1 MNGASSDRVDDVS
14 PTVELRSRSR
24 GSEQNEPNADV
35 IERDVDPARS
45 ALIICDMW
53 DRHWSR
59 GATERVEVMAPRI
72 DELASHLRRR
82 GSLIIH
88 APSETLDFYQD
99 HPARQRVKRIPT
111 VEPPKKAPHVDPSLP
126 IDDSDGGSDTGETG
140 WYTAWTRQHPDIRIA
155 DEDLISDDGA
165 EIYSAICDAKINTVA
180 ITGVHTN
187 MCVLN
192 RSFGIK
198 NLVRWGVDTVL
209 VRDLTDAMYNPAM
222 PPYVSHR
229 RGTELVIEHI
239 EQYWCP
245 TITSSEL
252 LRL

>member
-1 MNGASSDRVDDVS
+1 
-14 PTVELRSRSR
+14 
-24 GSEQNEPNADV
+24 
-35 IERDVDPARS
+35 
-45 ALIICDMW
+45 
-53 DRHWSR
+53 
-59 GATERVEVMAPRI
+59 
-72 DELASHLRRR
+72 
-82 GSLIIH
+82 
-88 APSETLDFYQD
+88 
-99 HPARQRVKRIPT
+99 
-111 VEPPKKAPHVDPSLP
+111 LP